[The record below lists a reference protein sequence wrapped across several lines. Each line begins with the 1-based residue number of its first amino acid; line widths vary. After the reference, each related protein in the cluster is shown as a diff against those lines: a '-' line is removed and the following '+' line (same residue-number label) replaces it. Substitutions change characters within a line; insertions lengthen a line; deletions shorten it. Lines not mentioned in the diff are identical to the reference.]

1 MTAVGFQ
8 KDCNWIYTG
17 SEDGSVKICDLR
29 ANGYQRS
36 YFSKE
41 AINTVVIHPNE
52 VFITLLVFYIVIYMN
67 KG

>member
-8 KDCNWIYTG
+8 KDCNWIYSG

-29 ANGYQRS
+29 ASGYQRS
-36 YFSKE
+36 YFNKE

-52 VFITLLVFYIVIYMN
+52 VIL
-67 KG
+67 

>member
-1 MTAVGFQ
+1 VGFQ

-36 YFSKE
+36 YYNKE

-52 VFITLLVFYIVIYMN
+52 VDYIFFFSFDLL
-67 KG
+67 